1 MTELAAV
8 RPVRRFYLGLD
19 ADPYDALSTVTWT
32 EVPGVK
38 VKSSTIRW
46 GAQHEL
52 ARVEPSYCSLLLDNT
67 GGDFEALNPAS
78 SYYPKLRP
86 LNRLRI
92 VDTWATV
99 DYIRFT
105 GYVTDWPRSW
115 TGIGQSVVQLEAYD
129 ALGAVLNAVDI
140 PAWPWEMEIRK
151 LIEELPAAGKAVW
164 LRLNET
170 TGTTAADSSG
180 YGLNGQYQG
189 TPTLGLDGFTP
200 DGDKAVRF
208 VSGSRASLPYKDLIS
223 DYPFTV
229 SCWFQSGTATPA
241 AKMIFSAYDGAQA
254 PVSQM
259 VQVFISAEGAST
271 GKIVVVVA
279 NPYPTGTQVESTIMV
294 NDIAPRL
301 AVVVFASSTDYKI
314 YLNGTDRTA
323 VAATNAHAFPND
335 LTTGYAVGNNPAS
348 SFGSWHFGNTADDI
362 LDEVLV
368 LDGVALSAAQVDDLY
383 DASLAWP
390 TLLNRSG
397 QVLGRLLDSLGWP
410 SADSDIDGGLTV
422 VQQGYVAGKA
432 LAYANRLDV
441 TEGGRLFVNGAGQ
454 IVFQDRH
461 AVLQAPYTVSQ
472 ATFGEDHA
480 AGEIGYVGPFNH
492 GEDDSDIYNDVR
504 VANVGGVVQVA
515 RSKASKDRY
524 GWKTLNLTDLL
535 GTDDQE
541 ARDRANRDLAIYSEP
556 VTRIR
561 SITVKPQED
570 AAQGTA
576 VWEAML
582 GLGQNS
588 RVTVKAQ
595 PPGAALITQESHVE
609 RLDETVTGSD
619 WQITLGLS
627 AAQASEF
634 WVLGTSELDT
644 GTRLAY

>member
-1 MTELAAV
+1 VAEIVNV
-8 RPVRRFYLGLD
+8 RPVRRFYLGLA

-32 EVPGVK
+32 EVPATK
-38 VKSSTIRW
+38 VKASTIRW

-52 ARVEPSYCSLLLDNT
+52 ARVEPSYCSLTLDNVD
-67 GGDFEALNPAS
+67 GDFEALNTAS
-78 SYYPKLRP
+78 PYYPNLRP

-92 VDTWATV
+92 VDTWAAV

-115 TGIGQSVVQLEAYD
+115 TGINQSTVQLEAYD

-140 PAWPWEMEIRK
+140 PAWPWEMEIRT
-151 LIEELPAAGKAVW
+151 LIEELPSAGKAVW
-164 LRLNET
+164 LRLNEGS
-170 TGTTAADSSG
+170 GTVAADSSG
-180 YGLNGQYQG
+180 FGHDGQYQG
-189 TPTLGLDGFTP
+189 SPTLGVAGFTP

-208 VSGSRASLPYKDLIS
+208 VTGSRASLPYKDLIS
-223 DYPFTV
+223 GYPFTV
-229 SCWFQSGTATPA
+229 SCWFRAGPSTAATR
-241 AKMIFSAYDGAQA
+241 MILAAYDGPATIGQL
-254 PVSQM
+254 
-259 VQVFISAEGAST
+259 VQVYVSGQSPT
-271 GKIVVVVA
+271 NGYVVADVA
-279 NPYPTGTQVESTIMV
+279 NPYPTRTRVRSSILV
-294 NDIAPRL
+294 NDSGYHHL
-301 AVVVFASSTDYKI
+301 VVVFASSTSFTL
-314 YLNGTDRTA
+314 YLDGVDRTT
-323 VAATNAHAFPND
+323 VLDTNAHAFPND
-335 LTTGYAVGNNPAS
+335 LQTGYSVGNTPAVA
-348 SFGSWHFGNTADDI
+348 FGDFRFGEAAEEV

-383 DASLAWP
+383 EAGVALPDILS
-390 TLLNRSG
+390 RSG
-397 QVLGRLLDSLGWP
+397 QRLAGLLDALGWP
-410 SADSDIDGGLTV
+410 SADTDIDGGLTV
-422 VQQGYVAGKA
+422 IQQGYVAGKA

-472 ATFGEDHA
+472 ATFGEG

-492 GEDDSDIYNDVR
+492 GEDDADIYNDVR

-524 GWKTLNLTDLL
+524 GWKTLTLTDLL
-535 GTDDQE
+535 GTSDEE

-556 VTRIR
+556 ATRIR

-570 AAQGTA
+570 AAAGTT
-576 VWEAML
+576 VWPNLL

-595 PPGAALITQESHVE
+595 PPGASLITQASHAE
-609 RLDETVTGSD
+609 RMEETVTPKD
-619 WQITLGLS
+619 WQMTLGLS
-627 AAQASEF
+627 SAQAGEF
-634 WVLGTSELDT
+634 WIVGTSELDV